1 MVAIRIVLVSACL
14 TGLRTRYDGRNK
26 TSTACLQRLEGAV
39 WLPVC
44 PEQLGGLATPRC
56 AANLIGGNGA
66 DVLRGR
72 ATVICTDGIDV
83 THQFITGAEQV
94 LAIARSQP
102 VSSIFLKTRSPSC
115 GISTLGVTAALLAEN
130 GFVLEEF
137 E

>member
-1 MVAIRIVLVSACL
+1 MVATRIVLVSACL
-14 TGLRTRYDGRNK
+14 TGLRTRYDGRSK
-26 TSTACLQRLEGAV
+26 TSTTCLQRLEGAI

-44 PEQLGGLATPRC
+44 PEQLGGLPTPRC
-56 AANLIGGNGA
+56 AANLIGGDGA

-72 ATVICTDGIDV
+72 AAVICTDGNDV
-83 THQFITGAEQV
+83 THQFIIGAEQV

-102 VSSIFLKTRSPSC
+102 VSSIYLKARSPSC

>member
-1 MVAIRIVLVSACL
+1 MADIRIVLVSACL
-14 TGLRTRYDGRNK
+14 TGLRTRYDGRSK
-26 TSTACLQRLEGAV
+26 TSTSCLQRLEGAI

-56 AANLIGGNGA
+56 AANLIGGDGA

-72 ATVICTDGIDV
+72 AAVICTDGNDV

-94 LAIARSQP
+94 LAIARSQS
-102 VSSIFLKTRSPSC
+102 VSSVFLKARSPSC

-130 GFVLEEF
+130 GFILEEF